1 MEKASIFSAAGL
13 PLPGL
18 ARPPA
23 PACPH
28 PATRA
33 PRAPEGEACAR
44 LYPAP
49 AALAGALVAVVC
61 RDIRG
66 LGLTDA
72 QRLSHFC
79 ASPLLALSWFQDFE
93 VGVVRERGG
102 QPCWTPYGASV
113 VLSGSQSHPFTSW
126 APSAGRGGMVCMTAD
141 AVRALFG
148 LDPSTLQ
155 DRFVPAHGLLGRAW
169 WPFLDALVAAP
180 DDAATLAVL
189 AQHLGP
195 RWQAQAG
202 QQGGMASLRRLG
214 RHWVERLAFQAHQW
228 RLTHSPRQV
237 ERRIKAH
244 SGRSLREWQ
253 GLLRT
258 ESLLFAARDR
268 HAAGQPFDWANLA
281 LEHGF
286 SDQAHMIRASRRI
299 TGFTPTDFARRYQ
312 EDESFW
318 VYRLW
323 V

>member
-13 PLPGL
+13 PPPGL

-102 QPCWTPYGASV
+102 LPCWTPYGASV

-189 AQHLGP
+189 AQYLGP
-195 RWQAQAG
+195 RWQAECILSSKRPPSANPGHPGPPGHYTDNRSTQNTTATWDNRE
-202 QQGGMASLRRLG
+202 QTCKRSDAC
-214 RHWVERLAFQAHQW
+214 
-228 RLTHSPRQV
+228 SPSSPS
-237 ERRIKAH
+237 H
-244 SGRSLREWQ
+244 
-253 GLLRT
+253 
-258 ESLLFAARDR
+258 
-268 HAAGQPFDWANLA
+268 
-281 LEHGF
+281 
-286 SDQAHMIRASRRI
+286 
-299 TGFTPTDFARRYQ
+299 
-312 EDESFW
+312 
-318 VYRLW
+318 YRPAW
-323 V
+323 

>member
-13 PLPGL
+13 PPPGL

-102 QPCWTPYGASV
+102 LPCWTPYGASV

-189 AQHLGP
+189 AQYLGP

-214 RHWVERLAFQAHQW
+214 RHWVERLAFRPTNGA
-228 RLTHSPRQV
+228 SP
-237 ERRIKAH
+237 
-244 SGRSLREWQ
+244 
-253 GLLRT
+253 T
-258 ESLLFAARDR
+258 AR
-268 HAAGQPFDWANLA
+268 AKWNA
-281 LEHGF
+281 
-286 SDQAHMIRASRRI
+286 ASRPTVAVPCANGRAWCAPKACSLPPATATPPASPS
-299 TGFTPTDFARRYQ
+299 TGPTSPSNTAF
-312 EDESFW
+312 
-318 VYRLW
+318 LIKPT
-323 V
+323 